1 MVGCAVVASSGWC
14 EQHLFDLLVDATED
28 VNLVLRHLRA
38 LALAQRSKF
47 CEFALDE

>member
-38 LALAQRSKF
+38 LALAQRSQF
-47 CEFALDE
+47 CDK